1 MSRPRPVLAVLLFI
15 TLGMIAVAAA
25 SVASAADGTLMG
37 DITIVGQEN
46 LRDGEVVVSFAG
58 TDDEAGNTFFDS
70 TDPHYSMDLAPGDY
84 TVYAWAPVFHNSD
97 RVPFTIVANETTWV
111 NLTVVRQEEVLGTV
125 STPKGDPVEDAIV
138 QFLMDGTL
146 IAATETDDEGKFRDS
161 LDPGTYEVNITK
173 VEFNYV
179 LHQFSIEPG
188 EVVNLTLVMEPVVK
202 DEPEEEFPVATVMVL
217 LFIVVAAGLSVGLV
231 ARQTRRLRM
240 AQMKAAAERS
250 KDVACPECGGVVPE
264 GEKRCSECD
273 HVLQVRCEECG
284 RSMDKGT
291 PECPE
296 CGSPMD

>member
-15 TLGMIAVAAA
+15 TLGMIVVAAA